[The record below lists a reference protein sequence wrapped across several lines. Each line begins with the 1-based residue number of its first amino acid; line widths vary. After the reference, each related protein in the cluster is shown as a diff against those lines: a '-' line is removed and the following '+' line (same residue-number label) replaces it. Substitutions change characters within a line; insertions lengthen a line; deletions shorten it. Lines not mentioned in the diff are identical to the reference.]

1 MAKPNANTLAHLEW
15 LGFVKPTGLVVSP
28 PALDK
33 GPLADG
39 ETPATFRYPA
49 HEYQIG

>member
-1 MAKPNANTLAHLEW
+1 MLRACLRESRTTPYGADEAP
-15 LGFVKPTGLVVSP
+15 FDYRPP

-39 ETPATFRYPA
+39 ETSATFRYPA
-49 HEYQIG
+49 NEYQIA